1 MKHLFSIVSMM
12 IIANFTISSIV
23 SAEVNSSEHKREIK
37 REFAVSSSPILSIS
51 NEFGTIR
58 IIEGSSDK
66 IIFKIT
72 ITGKGKDSDA
82 AKKYAESV
90 DVNFKQSSSNIS
102 AKTIFEKIRCEN
114 NCGRNV
120 DYEVTVP
127 KNTKQVLENKFGD
140 IKLNNTVEPLE
151 IKLEFGKLYANELSE
166 ADLSI
171 QHGGGTINKCDKM
184 KIKSRF
190 SKYKFGEIGSMSG
203 SISYDGIDVEA
214 LANGDI
220 KSDFSN
226 MDIENLKGSFHA
238 KDFTYG
244 SLKIA
249 NVSDNFSNIK
259 VNSSFSTVK
268 VGLTKNHNFKTT
280 LYSSFGSIKTGSVVF
295 YEKTLDKKDVVVGI
309 AGKIKEPSATVEIS
323 SSYGNIVFQ

>member
-1 MKHLFSIVSMM
+1 MKQLFSIVSIM

-23 SAEVNSSEHKREIK
+23 SAEVASSEHKREIK
-37 REFAVSSSPILSIS
+37 REFAVSSSPSLSIN
-51 NEFGTIR
+51 NEFGTIL
-58 IIEGSSDK
+58 IIEGASDK

-72 ITGKGKDSDA
+72 ITGKGKDGDA
-82 AKKYAESV
+82 AKTYAESV
-90 DVNFKQSSSNIS
+90 DVDFKQSGNNLS
-102 AKTIFEKIRCEN
+102 AKTVFEKIRCGN

-140 IKLNNTVEPLE
+140 IKMNNAVEPLE
-151 IKLEFGKLYANELSE
+151 VKLEFGKLYANELSD
-166 ADLSI
+166 ANLTI
-171 QHGGGTINKCDKM
+171 KHGGATINKSENM
-184 KIKSRF
+184 KIKSSF
-190 SKYKFGEIGSMSG
+190 SKYKLGEIESMSG
-203 SISYDGIDVEA
+203 SISYDGVDIET
-214 LANGDI
+214 LGNGDI

-226 MDIENLKGSFHA
+226 MDIDNFKGSFHA

-244 SLKIA
+244 SLKITS
-249 NVSDNFSNIK
+249 VSDNFSNIK
-259 VNSSFSTVK
+259 VNSGFSTVK
-268 VGLTKNHNFKTT
+268 IGLTKNHNFKAT